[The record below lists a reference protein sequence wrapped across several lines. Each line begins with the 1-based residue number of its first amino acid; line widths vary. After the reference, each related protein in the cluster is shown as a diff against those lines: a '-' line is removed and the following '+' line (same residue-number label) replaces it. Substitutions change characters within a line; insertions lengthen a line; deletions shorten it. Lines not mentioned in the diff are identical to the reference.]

1 MIDESLFPIR
11 KKLFFLCVYFRV
23 LAPPTPDTMT
33 ATHAI
38 QPIIIIKESAYIVK
52 NFIWKLEQK
61 PLGMIK
67 G

>member
-1 MIDESLFPIR
+1 MHKIGD
-11 KKLFFLCVYFRV
+11 FFYVLFRV

-38 QPIIIIKESAYIVK
+38 QPITIIKESAYNVK
-52 NFIWKLEQK
+52 GFIWKYEQK